1 MTDIINLNSIRS
13 GDCDCNKPKKP
24 TCGCQHDHK
33 PQSDCHKAIDLS
45 DQYFKVKNLFGELK
59 SEWQRAEA
67 RSNLGVTDIIDL
79 EQTQASDESEGRNV
93 WTMTI
98 AKGGSKRYY
107 DFVVLNGKKG
117 DSATVE
123 VLRTNQVGPDEVAKV
138 ENVSGNDSHLKLV
151 FYIPEG
157 KKGEDGKDGENGKSA
172 YQLAVSNGFEG
183 TLQQWLDSLK
193 GEPGQKGDSSDQFAI
208 DTIKII
214 RVDQLTDVSLPNGT
228 TFTGACL
235 VYRITLK
242 NGDTKDFWV
251 PLNNSSNPGS
261 GGGNYR
267 YNVFLFKTVSFNKVP
282 SEIELENALNSLT
295 REVSGKTIDQLI
307 QNHTWNEQAEL
318 ITQDG
323 KQYVFMASCVVTN
336 EQCGPWSVVRL
347 TPLPGKQG
355 SNGDQGDKG
364 DQGEQ
369 GLTAPVIRMRGTYSA
384 TETYVNETY
393 KQYSSPTEIHYIDIV
408 YYRDEQDHDDTGNWY
423 AVKEGSPSDTNGVH
437 IHGILP
443 TTTAYWEKAVNF
455 DFAFIKD
462 LVAVA
467 IHSLSLDTSEIRIH
481 SRGNNTDTIV
491 AGMTSGNPVTYGDLT
506 ETLHFDNGG
515 EHGAVRIWAGT
526 NFNTLG
532 NDSEFNVYDAK
543 FRVHQNGYLYA
554 EDADITGKVTS
565 HDADI
570 EGTIQANIL
579 RLGEHKSNKEG
590 TFICPTASSDIML
603 PELIADKIQMFYI
616 LTNSLP
622 SESVK
627 IAVPSHSSN
636 SINQDKIRYK
646 NITTDEF
653 VDDIEFTLSKN
664 KLYQLFGINQIW
676 HVVEM
681 DLIAASAQINNEEIN
696 SYGIKQITI
705 VPYDEWTHPQEG
717 ENAQSQ
723 YLLQSQN
730 IKGSV
735 IVEFFN
741 TTDSGHNINV
751 PPIDVTIRY
760 TAAQIQPTEHFL
772 AATPNIQLLY
782 AVEYT
787 LRLTLGQI
795 AIQSTPRILVD
806 NYSENNPG
814 TYTRVSSIG
823 YNGTIDNP
831 SSEVPDI
838 GNVIVT
844 PSIINYAFGTVD
856 NKTAINLTNIPIS

>member
-24 TCGCQHDHK
+24 ICGCQHDHK
-33 PQSDCHKAIDLS
+33 PQHNCHQAIDLS

-79 EQTQASDESEGRNV
+79 EQTQSSNESEGRNV
-93 WTMTI
+93 WTMTV
-98 AKGGSKRYY
+98 AKGGSKRLY

-123 VLRTNQVGPDEVAKV
+123 VLRTNQVGPDEAANV
-138 ENVSGNDSHLKLV
+138 ENVSGDDSHVKLV

-157 KKGEDGKDGENGKSA
+157 KKGKDGENGENGKSA
-172 YQLAVSNGFEG
+172 YELAVANGFIG
-183 TLQQWLDSLK
+183 SLQEWLDSLK
-193 GEPGQKGDSSDQFAI
+193 GKQGEKGESSDEFAI
-208 DTIKII
+208 STIKLIS
-214 RVDQLTDVSLPNGT
+214 VDQKDNVELPNGT
-228 TFTGACL
+228 TFSGACL
-235 VYRITLK
+235 VWRVKLN

-251 PLNNSSNPGS
+251 PFNVSYNPGGDD
-261 GGGNYR
+261 GGKYR
-267 YNVFLFKTVSFNKVP
+267 YNVFLFKIVNFSKIPTEV
-282 SEIELENALNSLT
+282 ELETTLT
-295 REVSGKTIDQLI
+295 RLISEVTGKTDTQLI
-307 QNHTWNEQAEL
+307 NNYNWSEQAGA
-318 ITQDG
+318 IPQDG
-323 KQYVFMASCVVTN
+323 TQYIFMASCVVTD
-336 EQCGPWSVVRL
+336 EAQGPWSVVRL
-347 TPLPGKQG
+347 TPRP
-355 SNGDQGDKG
+355 
-364 DQGEQ
+364 GEQ
-369 GLTAPVIRMRGTYSA
+369 GPPGAQGDPGEGQQGFIAPVIRMMGTYNSN
-384 TETYVNETY
+384 TTYVNETY
-393 KQYSSPTEIHYIDIV
+393 KTYGSVTEVHFIDVV
-408 YYRDEQDHDDTGNWY
+408 YYRSDDEDDRGNWY
-423 AVKEGSPSDTNGVH
+423 AVKEGSPSDTNGITVS
-437 IHGILP
+437 GQAP
-443 TTTAYWEKAVNF
+443 TNSAYWKKATNF
-455 DFAFIKD
+455 DFAFINT
-462 LVAVA
+462 LVADA
-467 IHSLSLDTSEIRIH
+467 ISSVSIDTEEIRIH
-481 SRGNNTDTIV
+481 DKRNGGDIIV

-506 ETLHFDNGG
+506 ENLVFDNGG
-515 EHGAVRIWAGT
+515 ENGAVRIWAGSDFDT
-526 NFNTLG
+526 KGGAPNFNLY
-532 NDSEFNVYDAK
+532 DSK
-543 FRVHQNGYLYA
+543 FRVHQNGHLYA

-705 VPYDEWTHPQEG
+705 VPYDEWTHPQQG

-735 IVEFFN
+735 VVEFFN

-760 TAAQIQPTEHFL
+760 TAAQIQPTEHLL
-772 AATPNIQLLY
+772 AAAPNIQLLY

-806 NYSENNPG
+806 NYSANTSG
-814 TYTRVSSIG
+814 TYTQVSSIG